1 MSFVEILA
9 AWKLLEDMPAD
20 QAQQDEGD
28 VAAVSFLLDNGADVD
43 SRDAEGCTALHW
55 AADRGSLEDTDGQT
69 PLHYAAL
76 NDQRQVTTVS
86 AFHLHLLNL
95 LAYCFVEAFLV
106 HEFGWTAFVR
116 GGFRNLLAVVALC
129 GALPLAVNAS
139 IEMQSRRDFLRQNR
153 AHPVARREW
162 LRSYQ

>member
-1 MSFVEILA
+1 MCA
-9 AWKLLEDMPAD
+9 
-20 QAQQDEGD
+20 
-28 VAAVSFLLDNGADVD
+28 
-43 SRDAEGCTALHW
+43 
-55 AADRGSLEDTDGQT
+55 
-69 PLHYAAL
+69 
-76 NDQRQVTTVS
+76 QVTTVS

-116 GGFRNLLAVVALC
+116 GGFRHLLAVVALC

-139 IEMQSRRDFLRQNR
+139 IEMQSRRDFLRRNR

-162 LRSYQ
+162 LRSN

>member
-1 MSFVEILA
+1 MLYLSPLHPKSKPKCQVPGLTCIRQGLA
-9 AWKLLEDMPAD
+9 ASARFLKALLLLCSCHNGPVTGVLWRKLQLSHPPSMCA
-20 QAQQDEGD
+20 
-28 VAAVSFLLDNGADVD
+28 
-43 SRDAEGCTALHW
+43 
-55 AADRGSLEDTDGQT
+55 
-69 PLHYAAL
+69 
-76 NDQRQVTTVS
+76 QVTTVS

-139 IEMQSRRDFLRQNR
+139 IEMQSRRDFLHRNR

-162 LRSYQ
+162 LRSY